1 MSYNDLYPKK
11 NRRNSMKAKYKK
23 IIAFSLAAAV
33 IAAVSAYTW
42 LPGTK
47 TVARQGVK
55 ATKAAAAHYL
65 STDAVDASNIRQVIT
80 ADSTTSR
87 TFMWQSDYAEE
98 NPVVEYRQ
106 AGDDDSLMQLPA
118 SSDAFSDDGVTTYI
132 HTAAVS
138 DLKPGTAYEYRVGA
152 GDKRSDWQSF
162 HTAQGHDFKA
172 LIFPDS
178 QSSDYSVWAATAQ
191 PAWQRNQDAQFFI
204 NMGDL
209 VDNGQDHYQWNAWFD
224 VVGDMIARIPVVPLL
239 GNHETYDK
247 DWKVRMP
254 EAYLH
259 LFSLPRID
267 REKYQNQ
274 FYSFDYGDVH
284 FVVLNTQSQEL
295 ADFEPSLDEDEVAW
309 FKEDMAKTTKKWKI
323 VLMHKDPLQYGF
335 ANRPQ
340 PREEGF
346 SPEGRLWM
354 PLFDQ
359 YGVDA
364 VLSAH
369 LHTYRDRGHIRN
381 FQRDES
387 GPLYLI
393 TGVAGNVQYPGLWK
407 QHSLDK
413 YVAPQPETDNYM
425 TLEATDDSLTFRS
438 FLPDG
443 QLLEEKSISSHK

>member
-1 MSYNDLYPKK
+1 
-11 NRRNSMKAKYKK
+11 MKAKYKK

-259 LFSLPRID
+259 LFALPRID

-407 QHSLDK
+407 QHSLDE

>member
-1 MSYNDLYPKK
+1 
-11 NRRNSMKAKYKK
+11 MKAKYKK

-87 TFMWQSDYAEE
+87 TFMWQSDYEE
-98 NPVVEYRQ
+98 DNPVVEYRQ
-106 AGDDDSLMQLPA
+106 AGDDTTIMQLPA

-132 HTAAVS
+132 HTATVT

-152 GDKRSDWQSF
+152 GDKRSSWQAF
-162 HTAQGHDFKA
+162 HTAQGSDFKA

-259 LFSLPRID
+259 LFALPKLD
-267 REKYQNQ
+267 LSKYQNQ

-309 FKEDMAKTTKKWKI
+309 FKEDMAKTTKKWKV

-407 QHSLDK
+407 QHSLDE

-425 TLEATDDSLTFRS
+425 TLEATDNSLTFRS

>member
-1 MSYNDLYPKK
+1 
-11 NRRNSMKAKYKK
+11 MKAKYKK

-259 LFSLPRID
+259 LFALPRID

-335 ANRPQ
+335 ANRPE

-393 TGVAGNVQYPGLWK
+393 IGVAGNVQYPGLWK
-407 QHSLDK
+407 QHSLDE

>member
-1 MSYNDLYPKK
+1 
-11 NRRNSMKAKYKK
+11 MKAKYKK

-106 AGDDDSLMQLPA
+106 AGDDTTIMQLPA

-162 HTAQGHDFKA
+162 HTAQGNDFKA

-209 VDNGQDHYQWNAWFD
+209 IDNGQDHYQWNAWFD

-259 LFSLPRID
+259 LFALPRID

-407 QHSLDK
+407 QHSLDE

>member
-1 MSYNDLYPKK
+1 
-11 NRRNSMKAKYKK
+11 MKAKYKK

-178 QSSDYSVWAATAQ
+178 QSSDYSVWAAMAQ

-259 LFSLPRID
+259 LFALPRID

>member
-1 MSYNDLYPKK
+1 
-11 NRRNSMKAKYKK
+11 MKAKYKK

-106 AGDDDSLMQLPA
+106 AGDDTTIMQLPA

-132 HTAAVS
+132 HTAAVT

-152 GDKRSDWQSF
+152 GDKRSGWQSF

-259 LFSLPRID
+259 LFALPRID
-267 REKYQNQ
+267 MEKYQNQ

-323 VLMHKDPLQYGF
+323 VLMHKDPLQYSF
-335 ANRPQ
+335 ASRPE
-340 PREEGF
+340 PRAEGF

-407 QHSLDK
+407 QHNLDE

>member
-1 MSYNDLYPKK
+1 
-11 NRRNSMKAKYKK
+11 MKAKYKK

-132 HTAAVS
+132 PTAAVS

-259 LFSLPRID
+259 LFALPRID

-407 QHSLDK
+407 QHSLDE

>member
-1 MSYNDLYPKK
+1 
-11 NRRNSMKAKYKK
+11 MKAKYKK

-65 STDAVDASNIRQVIT
+65 STDAVDTSNIRQVIT

-132 HTAAVS
+132 HTAAVT

-152 GDKRSDWQSF
+152 GDKRSSWQSF

-259 LFSLPRID
+259 LFALPRID

-407 QHSLDK
+407 QHSLDE

>member
-1 MSYNDLYPKK
+1 
-11 NRRNSMKAKYKK
+11 MKAKYKK

-132 HTAAVS
+132 HTAADS

-259 LFSLPRID
+259 LFALPRID

-407 QHSLDK
+407 QHSLDE

>member
-1 MSYNDLYPKK
+1 
-11 NRRNSMKAKYKK
+11 MKAKYKK

-132 HTAAVS
+132 HTAAVT

-152 GDKRSDWQSF
+152 GDKRSSWQSF

-259 LFSLPRID
+259 LFALPRID

>member
-1 MSYNDLYPKK
+1 
-11 NRRNSMKAKYKK
+11 MKAKYKK

-47 TVARQGVK
+47 TVASQGVK

-259 LFSLPRID
+259 LFALPRID

-274 FYSFDYGDVH
+274 FYSFHYGDVH

-407 QHSLDK
+407 QHSLDE

>member
-1 MSYNDLYPKK
+1 
-11 NRRNSMKAKYKK
+11 MKAKYKK

-425 TLEATDDSLTFRS
+425 NLEATDDSLTFRS

>member
-1 MSYNDLYPKK
+1 
-11 NRRNSMKAKYKK
+11 MKAKYKK

-224 VVGDMIARIPVVPLL
+224 VVGDMITRIPVVPLL

>member
-1 MSYNDLYPKK
+1 
-11 NRRNSMKAKYKK
+11 MKAKYKK

-106 AGDDDSLMQLPA
+106 AGDDTTIMQLPA

-224 VVGDMIARIPVVPLL
+224 VVSDMIARIPVVPLL

-259 LFSLPRID
+259 LFALPRID
-267 REKYQNQ
+267 MEKYKNQ

-323 VLMHKDPLQYGF
+323 VLMHKDPLQYSF
-335 ANRPQ
+335 ANRPE

-407 QHSLDK
+407 QHSLDE

>member
-1 MSYNDLYPKK
+1 
-11 NRRNSMKAKYKK
+11 MKAKYKK

-191 PAWQRNQDAQFFI
+191 PACTS
-204 NMGDL
+204 
-209 VDNGQDHYQWNAWFD
+209 
-224 VVGDMIARIPVVPLL
+224 
-239 GNHETYDK
+239 E
-247 DWKVRMP
+247 VR
-254 EAYLH
+254 
-259 LFSLPRID
+259 
-267 REKYQNQ
+267 Q
-274 FYSFDYGDVH
+274 
-284 FVVLNTQSQEL
+284 T
-295 ADFEPSLDEDEVAW
+295 
-309 FKEDMAKTTKKWKI
+309 
-323 VLMHKDPLQYGF
+323 
-335 ANRPQ
+335 
-340 PREEGF
+340 
-346 SPEGRLWM
+346 
-354 PLFDQ
+354 
-359 YGVDA
+359 
-364 VLSAH
+364 
-369 LHTYRDRGHIRN
+369 
-381 FQRDES
+381 
-387 GPLYLI
+387 
-393 TGVAGNVQYPGLWK
+393 
-407 QHSLDK
+407 
-413 YVAPQPETDNYM
+413 
-425 TLEATDDSLTFRS
+425 
-438 FLPDG
+438 
-443 QLLEEKSISSHK
+443 

>member
-1 MSYNDLYPKK
+1 
-11 NRRNSMKAKYKK
+11 MKAKYKK

-259 LFSLPRID
+259 LFALPRID

-369 LHTYRDRGHIRN
+369 LHTYRDRGYIRN

-407 QHSLDK
+407 QHSLDE

>member
-1 MSYNDLYPKK
+1 
-11 NRRNSMKAKYKK
+11 MKAKYKK

-65 STDAVDASNIRQVIT
+65 STDTVDASNIRQVIT

-132 HTAAVS
+132 HTAAVT

-152 GDKRSDWQSF
+152 GDKRSSWQSF

-209 VDNGQDHYQWNAWFD
+209 VDNGQDYYQWNAWFD

-259 LFSLPRID
+259 LFALPRID

>member
-1 MSYNDLYPKK
+1 
-11 NRRNSMKAKYKK
+11 MKAKYKK

-132 HTAAVS
+132 HTAAVT

-254 EAYLH
+254 ETYLH
-259 LFSLPRID
+259 LFALPRID

-359 YGVDA
+359 YGIDA

-407 QHSLDK
+407 QHSLDE

>member
-1 MSYNDLYPKK
+1 
-11 NRRNSMKAKYKK
+11 MKAKYKK

-254 EAYLH
+254 KAYLH
-259 LFSLPRID
+259 LFALPRID

-295 ADFEPSLDEDEVAW
+295 ADFEPSLDKDEVAW

-335 ANRPQ
+335 ANRPE

-407 QHSLDK
+407 QHSLDE

>member
-1 MSYNDLYPKK
+1 
-11 NRRNSMKAKYKK
+11 MKAKYKK

-224 VVGDMIARIPVVPLL
+224 VVGDMIARIPVVPLP

-259 LFSLPRID
+259 LFALPRID

-407 QHSLDK
+407 QHSLDE

>member
-1 MSYNDLYPKK
+1 
-11 NRRNSMKAKYKK
+11 MKAKYKK

-65 STDAVDASNIRQVIT
+65 STASVDASNIRQVIT

-259 LFSLPRID
+259 LFALPRID

-407 QHSLDK
+407 QHSLDE

-438 FLPDG
+438 SLPDG

>member
-1 MSYNDLYPKK
+1 
-11 NRRNSMKAKYKK
+11 MKAKYKK

-259 LFSLPRID
+259 LFALPRID

-284 FVVLNTQSQEL
+284 FVVFNTQSQEL

-335 ANRPQ
+335 ANRPE

-407 QHSLDK
+407 QHSLDE

>member
-1 MSYNDLYPKK
+1 
-11 NRRNSMKAKYKK
+11 MKAKYKK

-443 QLLEEKSISSHK
+443 QLLEEKS

>member
-1 MSYNDLYPKK
+1 
-11 NRRNSMKAKYKK
+11 MKAKYKK

-106 AGDDDSLMQLPA
+106 AGDDTTIMQLPA

-132 HTAAVS
+132 HTAAVT

-152 GDKRSDWQSF
+152 GDKRSSWQSF

-259 LFSLPRID
+259 LFALPRID

-346 SPEGRLWM
+346 SPEGQLWM

-407 QHSLDK
+407 QHSLDE

>member
-1 MSYNDLYPKK
+1 
-11 NRRNSMKAKYKK
+11 MKAKYKK

-98 NPVVEYRQ
+98 NTVVEYRQ

>member
-1 MSYNDLYPKK
+1 
-11 NRRNSMKAKYKK
+11 MKAKYKK

-259 LFSLPRID
+259 LFALPRID

-274 FYSFDYGDVH
+274 FYSLDYGDVH

-335 ANRPQ
+335 ANRPE

-407 QHSLDK
+407 QHSLDE

>member
-1 MSYNDLYPKK
+1 
-11 NRRNSMKAKYKK
+11 MKAKYKK

-132 HTAAVS
+132 HTAAVT

-259 LFSLPRID
+259 LFALPRID

-407 QHSLDK
+407 QHSLDE

>member
-1 MSYNDLYPKK
+1 
-11 NRRNSMKAKYKK
+11 MKAKYKK

-106 AGDDDSLMQLPA
+106 AGNDDSLMQLPA

-132 HTAAVS
+132 HTAAVT

-152 GDKRSDWQSF
+152 GDKRSSWQSF

-259 LFSLPRID
+259 LFALPRID

-407 QHSLDK
+407 QHSLDE

>member
-1 MSYNDLYPKK
+1 
-11 NRRNSMKAKYKK
+11 MKAKYKK

-138 DLKPGTAYEYRVGA
+138 NLKPGTAYEYRVGA

-259 LFSLPRID
+259 LFALPRID

-335 ANRPQ
+335 ANRPE

-407 QHSLDK
+407 QHSLDE

-425 TLEATDDSLTFRS
+425 TLEATDDSLIFRS

>member
-1 MSYNDLYPKK
+1 
-11 NRRNSMKAKYKK
+11 MKTKYKK

-106 AGDDDSLMQLPA
+106 AGDDTTIMQLPA

-152 GDKRSDWQSF
+152 GDKRSSWQSF

-209 VDNGQDHYQWNAWFD
+209 VNNGQDHYQWNAWFD

-259 LFSLPRID
+259 LFALPRID

-295 ADFEPSLDEDEVAW
+295 ADFEPRLDEDEVAW

-407 QHSLDK
+407 QHSLDE

>member
-1 MSYNDLYPKK
+1 
-11 NRRNSMKAKYKK
+11 MKAKYKK

-138 DLKPGTAYEYRVGA
+138 DLKSGTAYEYRVGA

-259 LFSLPRID
+259 LFALPRID

-407 QHSLDK
+407 QHSLDE

>member
-1 MSYNDLYPKK
+1 
-11 NRRNSMKAKYKK
+11 MKAKYKK

-65 STDAVDASNIRQVIT
+65 STDAIDASNIRQVIT

-259 LFSLPRID
+259 LFALPRID

-335 ANRPQ
+335 ANRPE

-407 QHSLDK
+407 QHSLDE

>member
-1 MSYNDLYPKK
+1 
-11 NRRNSMKAKYKK
+11 MKAKYKK

-106 AGDDDSLMQLPA
+106 AGDDTTIMQLPA
-118 SSDAFSDDGVTTYI
+118 SSDTFSDDGVTTYI

-259 LFSLPRID
+259 LFALPRID

-309 FKEDMAKTTKKWKI
+309 FKEDMTKTTKKWKI

-335 ANRPQ
+335 ANRPE

-407 QHSLDK
+407 QHSLDE

>member
-1 MSYNDLYPKK
+1 
-11 NRRNSMKAKYKK
+11 MKAKYKK

-259 LFSLPRID
+259 LFALPRID

-335 ANRPQ
+335 ANRPE

-359 YGVDA
+359 YGVDD

-407 QHSLDK
+407 QHSLDE

>member
-1 MSYNDLYPKK
+1 
-11 NRRNSMKAKYKK
+11 MKAKYKK

-47 TVARQGVK
+47 TVASQGVK

-132 HTAAVS
+132 HTAAVT

-152 GDKRSDWQSF
+152 GDKRSSWQSF

-259 LFSLPRID
+259 LFALPRID

-346 SPEGRLWM
+346 LPEGRLWM

>member
-1 MSYNDLYPKK
+1 
-11 NRRNSMKAKYKK
+11 MKAKYKK

-152 GDKRSDWQSF
+152 GDKRRDWQSF

-259 LFSLPRID
+259 LFALPRID

-407 QHSLDK
+407 QHSLDE